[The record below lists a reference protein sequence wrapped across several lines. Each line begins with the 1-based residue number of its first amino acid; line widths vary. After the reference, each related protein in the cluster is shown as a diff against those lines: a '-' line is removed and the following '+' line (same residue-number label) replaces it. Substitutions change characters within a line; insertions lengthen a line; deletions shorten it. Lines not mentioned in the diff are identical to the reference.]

1 MSSVSLFIPFA
12 LERHNAEFIKN
23 VIENKARLGKVAQVD
38 VVTKMNSTR
47 NKYNIA
53 YVYFERWN
61 DDEPTKRFLT
71 ELKSSVK
78 PVIRYEKDSG
88 DSMNPT
94 YWKVVENIL
103 VDKRKTKTLPINSH
117 DEFPVLGTPP
127 RKVSFANAPPPAPR
141 KSHVTSC
148 VINLNKEQLNAIDEE
163 LSCLDRE
170 SMNLVDDGYVSKLE
184 EENQRLH
191 EENKR
196 LREENDGIVHFYN
209 NQNHELNNQISG
221 LWDMTFRH

>member
-61 DDEPTKRFLT
+61 DDEPTKKFLT

-103 VDKRKTKTLPINSH
+103 VDKRRTKTLPLNSH

-127 RKVSFANAPPPAPR
+127 RKVSFVNVPPPAPR

-170 SMNLVDDGYVSKLE
+170 SMNLVDDGYVSNLE
-184 EENQRLH
+184 EENQRL
-191 EENKR
+191 
-196 LREENDGIVHFYN
+196 REENDRIVHFYN
-209 NQNHELNNQISG
+209 NQIYMLNKQISG
-221 LWDMTFRH
+221 LWDMTYRY